1 MTEKVAVIVHLCQ
14 TQVQPAQEKMKLTY
28 GVNQLRAAMILC
40 AAALS
45 LLLSGCSTMKIDEV
59 ASDSPQFRFEEY
71 FAGHTKAS
79 GWFTDRFGKVRRHF
93 CGDFFGQQQDDGFL
107 LDEVLYYT
115 DGVVEKRQWLV
126 NTTESGDFRA
136 EAEALIG
143 GATGMIKGNA
153 LEMNYVMRVD
163 LADGKQWQLSMN
175 DWMFYQADGS
185 LHNATFV
192 SKWGFRIGVVTTQ
205 YTKHDGELLCS
216 GSKSS

>member
-71 FAGHTKAS
+71 FVGHTKAS

-136 EAEALIG
+136 EAEALI
-143 GATGMIKGNA
+143 
-153 LEMNYVMRVD
+153 
-163 LADGKQWQLSMN
+163 QWQLSMN